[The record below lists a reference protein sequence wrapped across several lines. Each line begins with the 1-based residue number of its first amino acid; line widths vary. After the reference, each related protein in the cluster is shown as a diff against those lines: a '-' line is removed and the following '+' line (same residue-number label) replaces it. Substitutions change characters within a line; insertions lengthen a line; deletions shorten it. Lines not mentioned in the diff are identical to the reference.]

1 MFYGRKELLTRVIDS
16 LVREPHGHC
25 FVLYGQKRSGKTS
38 LLEQVR
44 QRLDKPVFS
53 AYVTLGAVGADKPE
67 ANFVWECVN
76 SIHDRL
82 VDDFGIQPA
91 TWPTAAELR
100 ETPQPSLL
108 NALRITSASLKAA
121 GWADSKIV
129 LLVDEFT
136 YLYEYIV
143 EGIVPRHFMHF
154 WKSLLDR
161 KVFSAVVVGQDSMP
175 RFIKEFPNDFGVTRQ
190 ERITYLTESE
200 ARALAEEPL
209 RFRGESRYRGGA
221 MLRLMS
227 LTAGGPYY
235 LQMFCDR
242 LVRHLNQERAT
253 FITEADINTVG
264 RKLVSGP
271 DSLPDTV
278 FDPLVSAAG
287 DSVAE
292 AKREVYLRLLK
303 LIALQSERTGA
314 VGVVEEPGLAGFE
327 SLLQDMKDRDV
338 ISVDSAGRTRM

>member
-1 MFYGRKELLTRVIDS
+1 
-16 LVREPHGHC
+16 
-25 FVLYGQKRSGKTS
+25 
-38 LLEQVR
+38 
-44 QRLDKPVFS
+44 
-53 AYVTLGAVGADKPE
+53 
-67 ANFVWECVN
+67 
-76 SIHDRL
+76 
-82 VDDFGIQPA
+82 
-91 TWPTAAELR
+91 
-100 ETPQPSLL
+100 
-108 NALRITSASLKAA
+108 
-121 GWADSKIV
+121 
-129 LLVDEFT
+129 
-136 YLYEYIV
+136 
-143 EGIVPRHFMHF
+143 
-154 WKSLLDR
+154 
-161 KVFSAVVVGQDSMP
+161 
-175 RFIKEFPNDFGVTRQ
+175 VTRQ

-221 MLRLMS
+221 MHRLMS

-264 RKLVSGP
+264 RKLVSGS

-278 FDPLVSAAG
+278 FDPLISAAG

-338 ISVDSAGRTRM
+338 ISVDSAGRMSIRVGLFAEWLRVNRDIV